1 MIYIKRLDK
10 NSDEVRLG
18 GQVATDWM
26 IEEGWFEYDGPL
38 PSSGTN
44 FKLVDGVVVAF
55 TPELD
60 TQSQIIQYKKYLDDT
75 DHKLFADYE
84 AKPGEDLDAIKS
96 RRKIAR
102 DFIRENTIVLPD
114 GPESNS

>member
-1 MIYIKRLDK
+1 MIYIKRINGDI
-10 NSDEVRLG
+10 V
-18 GQVATDWM
+18 QVAGEVATPQMMKD
-26 IEEGWFEYDGPL
+26 GWFAYEGPV
-38 PSSGTN
+38 PKGPY

-60 TQSQIIQYKKYLDDT
+60 TQSQIIEYKKYLDDT
-75 DHKLFADYE
+75 DHKLFIDYE

-96 RRKIAR
+96 QRKIAR